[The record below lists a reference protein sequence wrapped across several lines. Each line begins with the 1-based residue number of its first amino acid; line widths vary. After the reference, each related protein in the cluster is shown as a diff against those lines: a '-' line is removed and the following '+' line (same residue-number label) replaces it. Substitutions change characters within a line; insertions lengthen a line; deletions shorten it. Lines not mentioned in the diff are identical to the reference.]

1 MDKLIENESLFE
13 AENLNEN
20 DEYGSIFFC
29 ESCQEIPEFIF
40 DEFPII
46 KVICKKANKI
56 HEQQLFYDINNI
68 SKEECQKNHDN
79 ILKKFSNILL
89 MAFNYQNNN
98 DKSNDKEQKNLEKL
112 KNEEINKLKNL
123 RLICHEHEL
132 PFKYYCNEC
141 GKHQCKECR
150 LQDLSNEKCEHK
162 NCVDFIQIEC
172 DIKDQ
177 IKEIEEQL
185 EPSNLNNKSVDSYFS
200 DTLKKSEDFRAF
212 KKFVDI
218 LINHYK
224 KYRHNT
230 IIKNITNLYSML
242 SKGKKEKEKKYYE
255 MDATKVFSPFRL
267 SPKDNEKITEIKFS
281 GFCVNMQIFEQELD
295 LSNLIKLSLKNN
307 NINDISILTNFKF
320 DNLEKLNLNSN
331 QLGDDMIDKIAE
343 IKASNLK
350 NLNLSFNYFTDFKLF
365 KAIEHFKCLEI
376 FKMETNPFNED
387 VDIKK
392 INDQYNFCA
401 MKKLYLSNGIF
412 CNETIGLLTK
422 FLFSHLEVLDISSNN
437 IESLK
442 FFYNLQFINEE
453 NKKMANNDIPLKEI
467 YLNNGDITNNELD
480 CFSQFPNLEKIE
492 LKNNLIEKYDT
503 LKGIRSYLANNNK
516 CRIIAWENPIENL

>member
-1 MDKLIENESLFE
+1 
-13 AENLNEN
+13 
-20 DEYGSIFFC
+20 
-29 ESCQEIPEFIF
+29 
-40 DEFPII
+40 
-46 KVICKKANKI
+46 
-56 HEQQLFYDINNI
+56 
-68 SKEECQKNHDN
+68 
-79 ILKKFSNILL
+79 
-89 MAFNYQNNN
+89 
-98 DKSNDKEQKNLEKL
+98 
-112 KNEEINKLKNL
+112 
-123 RLICHEHEL
+123 
-132 PFKYYCNEC
+132 
-141 GKHQCKECR
+141 
-150 LQDLSNEKCEHK
+150 
-162 NCVDFIQIEC
+162 
-172 DIKDQ
+172 
-177 IKEIEEQL
+177 
-185 EPSNLNNKSVDSYFS
+185 
-200 DTLKKSEDFRAF
+200 
-212 KKFVDI
+212 
-218 LINHYK
+218 
-224 KYRHNT
+224 
-230 IIKNITNLYSML
+230 
-242 SKGKKEKEKKYYE
+242 

-267 SPKDNEKITEIKFS
+267 NPKDNKKITEIKFS
-281 GFCVNMQIFEQELD
+281 NFCANMKIFEQELD

-331 QLGDDMIDKIAE
+331 QLGDDMINKIAE

-422 FLFSHLEVLDISSNN
+422 FFFSHLEVLDISSNN